1 MLKVYRVGSYYK
13 VDDDEWTRCG
23 DTGYT
28 IREETNDECKIHLD
42 KVPWSYVYE
51 HPELKGIYIGETFLR
66 HRPYVE
72 VSHGWL
78 DEGRRFYEGDFKE
91 FSYMDIYTE
100 WDTCSLEWIMK
111 HASAEQTIQYMKER
125 GMTVCPLQ

>member
-13 VDDDEWTRCG
+13 VDDEELTRCG

-28 IREETNDECKIHLD
+28 IREELTEETEICLN
-42 KVPWSYVYE
+42 KVPWETVRE
-51 HPELKGIYIGETFLR
+51 HPHLNGIVIGETLFR

-72 VSHGWL
+72 VYENW
-78 DEGRRFYEGDFKE
+78 DEGRRFYQSDFKE
-91 FSYMDIYTE
+91 FSYVYVYTE
-100 WDTCSLEWIMK
+100 WENCSLEWIMQ
-111 HASAEQTIQYMKER
+111 HASADKAIQYMKER